1 MYFNKA
7 VCLILVCRLVAGV
20 PIVDRETYATASRT
34 QKRGLGSFIGSLF
47 GGLNSNTASK
57 SSETSTKSSQQGGGG
72 FSGFLDD
79 LFGGLGSGSSN
90 TQSSSST
97 SPSKSSSSSQEDGG
111 DLFGFLGGL
120 FGGSSGTS
128 TPSTS
133 SASGS
138 TSSASSTQNSRSSS
152 SGSDTA
158 SGGVQKAI
166 TAASGARGI
175 TYSPYKDNHDCKSK
189 SQVASDIHRLRSYG
203 LIRLYSTDCL
213 GIENVLSAMSAH
225 QKLFLGV
232 WNIDNDSVRG
242 GLEDIKKAV
251 EGSSR
256 GWSAVDTI
264 AIGNERVNSGSSKP
278 SDLKSAIN
286 TARAWLNNNA
296 SQYSGSVVTV
306 DTVGAFLGN
315 PELCGISDYI
325 AVNAH
330 PFWEG
335 DVKPSDSGD
344 WLKKQISQLKSVC
357 HLSKNILIT
366 ETGWPTE
373 GETLKEAVPSVINQ
387 VLALESI
394 SRALKDQVIMFT
406 TYNDYWKSP
415 GPNGVEQH
423 WGIYGNS
430 PV

>member
-1 MYFNKA
+1 MYFNKVVWIFT
-7 VCLILVCRLVAGV
+7 VCNLVAGV
-20 PIVDRETYATASRT
+20 PIVNHEVYATGSKT

-47 GGLNSNTASK
+47 GGLSSNSAPQ
-57 SSETSTKSSQQGGGG
+57 TSATLTQGQQGSGG
-72 FSGFLDD
+72 FTGYLED
-79 LFGGLGSGSSN
+79 LLGGLGSDSSN
-90 TQSSSST
+90 TQSTIST
-97 SPSKSSSSSQEDGG
+97 SPSKSSSTSQDNGG
-111 DLFGFLGGL
+111 LLGFLGGL
-120 FGGSSGTS
+120 LGGSSGTS
-128 TPSTS
+128 APSSS

-138 TSSASSTQNSRSSS
+138 SSSATSSQSSS
-152 SGSDTA
+152 STSSSSNTA
-158 SGGVQKAI
+158 SGGVEKAI

-189 SQVASDIHRLRSYG
+189 SQVASDIRRLRSYG

-213 GIENVLSAMSAH
+213 GIETVLSAMASH
-225 QKLFLGV
+225 QKLFLGI
-232 WNIDNDSVRG
+232 WNIDTNSVRG

-286 TARAWLNNNA
+286 TARSWLKENA

-315 PELCGISDYI
+315 PELCDISDYI

-335 DVKPSDSGD
+335 NVKPSDSGK
-344 WLKKQISQLKSVC
+344 WLKQQISQLKSVC

-366 ETGWPTE
+366 ETGWPTK
-373 GETLKEAVPSVINQ
+373 GETLNDAVPSLINQ

-406 TYNDYWKSP
+406 TYNDYWKDS

-423 WGIYGNS
+423 WGIFGNS